1 MPRAYT
7 REPTRP
13 DTESEQTHDD
23 CEWLNEED
31 GEENVL
37 GHWRD
42 GYRCRCTPRITQD
55 KSRDVGRQD
64 HSDAEHRRSDRGHKR
79 GVGLIG
85 VLALS
90 RGAAAVGLRLRQNG
104 L

>member
-13 DTESEQTHDD
+13 GAESGQTDND
-23 CEWLNEED
+23 CDWLNEED
-31 GEENVL
+31 GEEDVP

-42 GYRCRCTPRITQD
+42 GYRRRRTPCVTQNE
-55 KSRDVGRQD
+55 SRDVGGQD
-64 HSDAEHRRSDRGHKR
+64 NPDAEHCRSDGGHKR
-79 GVGLIG
+79 GVGRVGI
-85 VLALS
+85 LALS
-90 RGAAAVGLRLRQNG
+90 CGAAAIGLCLREDS

>member
-23 CEWLNEED
+23 CEGLNEED

-37 GHWRD
+37 RHGRD
-42 GYRCRCTPRITQD
+42 RKRRRRPPGVTQD
-55 KSRDVGRQD
+55 ESRDVGGQD
-64 HSDAEHRRSDRGHKR
+64 HSDTEHRRGDRRNER
-79 GVGLIG
+79 GVGLVGI
-85 VLALS
+85 LALS
-90 RGAAAVGLRLRQNG
+90 GGAAAVRLCLRESAL
-104 L
+104 

>member
-31 GEENVL
+31 REEDVL
-37 GHWRD
+37 RHGRD
-42 GYRCRCTPRITQD
+42 GYRDRRAPCVGQD
-55 KSRDVGRQD
+55 AGRDAGGQHNAHTEGRG
-64 HSDAEHRRSDRGHKR
+64 SDCANKR
-79 GVGLIG
+79 GAGL
-85 VLALS
+85 V
-90 RGAAAVGLRLRQNG
+90 
-104 L
+104 

>member
-13 DTESEQTHDD
+13 DEESEQTHDD

-31 GEENVL
+31 GEEDVL

-42 GYRCRCTPRITQD
+42 GYRRRRTPCVTQNE
-55 KSRDVGRQD
+55 SGDVGGQD
-64 HSDAEHRRSDRGHKR
+64 NPDAEHRRSDGGHQR
-79 GVGLIG
+79 GVGLVRI
-85 VLALS
+85 LPLS
-90 RGAAAVGLRLRQNG
+90 CRAAAIGLCLREDS

>member
-13 DTESEQTHDD
+13 DSESEQTHDD

-31 GEENVL
+31 REEDVL

-42 GYRCRCTPRITQD
+42 GYRRRRPPGVTED
-55 KSRDVGRQD
+55 ESRNAGRKD
-64 HSDAEHRRSDRGHKR
+64 YPVAENRRTDGGSKR
-79 GVGLIG
+79 GVGRIG
-85 VLALS
+85 ILAL
-90 RGAAAVGLRLRQNG
+90 RRRATAVGLRLRENTF
-104 L
+104 